1 MSSLRVR
8 LMEQLGK
15 VACPLEDIL
24 RPASIPFFR
33 VPREQFNE
41 AARTMKYA
49 EARLVAE
56 WASDETL
63 LGRGFGV
70 YALYTKGTDFL
81 LVTADLPSADPGFPT
96 IKRKYVAAYRFER
109 QMRSLMGV
117 IPEGHPD
124 PRPWIKHEDW
134 PEDVWPLRKTF
145 APTTRMPRVAGD
157 YPWIR
162 MDGEGGYEIPVGPV
176 HAGVIE
182 PGHFRFQVVGEAVFN
197 LEEKLGYV
205 HKGIEKRFES
215 LSWEDGARLAG
226 RVSGDTTVAHSVGYC
241 RAVEAMA
248 GCQPP
253 DRAHWLR
260 AVMLERERI
269 ANHLGDIAA
278 ICNDVAFAFLFYQLN
293 ILKERFIRTN
303 HRLFGHR
310 FMMDKVIP
318 GGVVVDLNAAG
329 IEEMARELAAFLPEF
344 ERLVIVY
351 DENPSLEDRM
361 KETGILTRELAL
373 DLGTVGIVAR
383 ASGLSLDSRIQ
394 HPFPPYDTII
404 PAVAVHPS
412 GDVDA
417 RVWVR
422 IDEIRESVR
431 LLQRMLAELPA
442 GEVLV
447 PFTPPQQDRCGMSL
461 VEGWRGEIVY
471 WVQSGRKG
479 EVSRC
484 MVRDPSSVNWL
495 GLEQAIHGNIV
506 PDFPVCNKSFNQS
519 YSGHDL

>member
-1 MSSLRVR
+1 
-8 LMEQLGK
+8 MEQLGK
-15 VACPLEDIL
+15 VVVPLEDAL
-24 RPASIPFFR
+24 HPVAVPFFR
-33 VPREQFNE
+33 VPRDQFDE

-49 EARLVAE
+49 DARLVAE
-56 WASDETL
+56 WAADETL

-70 YALYTKGTDFL
+70 YALYHKGTDFL
-81 LVTADLPSADPGFPT
+81 LVTADLPVADPSFPT

-117 IPEGHPD
+117 MPEGHPD

-134 PEDVWPLRKTF
+134 PEDAWPLRKTF
-145 APTTRMPRVAGD
+145 DPATRMPRVAGD

-162 MDGEGGYEIPVGPV
+162 MEGEGGYEIPVGPV
-176 HAGVIE
+176 HAGIIE
-182 PGHFRFQVVGEAVFN
+182 PGHFRFQAVGEAVIN

-226 RVSGDTTVAHSVGYC
+226 RVSGDTTVAHTIGYC
-241 RAVEAMA
+241 RALEAMA
-248 GCQPP
+248 GCQVPE
-253 DRAHWLR
+253 RAHWLR

-269 ANHLGDIAA
+269 GNHLGDIAA

-293 ILKERFIRTN
+293 ILKERIIRTN

-310 FMMDKVIP
+310 FMMDKVVP
-318 GGVVVDLNAAG
+318 GGMMVDLDQDG
-329 IEEMARELAAFLPEF
+329 VDEMGRELAAFLPEF
-344 ERLVIVY
+344 ERLIRVY
-351 DENPSLEDRM
+351 DENPSLEDRV
-361 KETGILTRELAL
+361 KQTGIFSREQAI

-383 ASGLSLDSRIQ
+383 ASGLSLDSRI
-394 HPFPPYDTII
+394 HCPYSPYDTLV
-404 PAVAVHPS
+404 PRVPVHPS
-412 GDVDA
+412 GDVNA
-417 RVWVR
+417 RAWVR
-422 IDEIRESVR
+422 IDEVRESVR
-431 LLQRMLAELPA
+431 LLHLMLAGMPPGSVRA
-442 GEVLV
+442 
-447 PFTPPQQDRCGMSL
+447 PFVAPQRDRCGLSL

-471 WVQSGRKG
+471 WVQSGKDG
-479 EVSRC
+479 EVNRC

-495 GLEQAIHGNIV
+495 GLEQAIHDNIV